1 MIHFRNSR
9 HHSVEKDASS
19 VAQKHILYHEDPVEN
34 QQVSPLRNFV
44 LLEIWYSN
52 IFSRNEN
59 LKIHPSRRPSFR
71 RSKCKTFHHLKNFAI
86 INCIS
91 LRMQI
96 LTSSTLTFKKQTV
109 YSEES
114 GQKGF
119 NILKRFQINS
129 RVLG

>member
-1 MIHFRNSR
+1 M
-9 HHSVEKDASS
+9 
-19 VAQKHILYHEDPVEN
+19 
-34 QQVSPLRNFV
+34 
-44 LLEIWYSN
+44 
-52 IFSRNEN
+52 N

-96 LTSSTLTFKKQTV
+96 LTSSTLTFKKQRV

-119 NILKRFQINS
+119 NILKRFQIYS
-129 RVLG
+129 RVLRQILHYLTARNLSIKMAQSLTEIRNHLL